1 MPVAEIWPLYTNTKW
16 NLRDRVLGE
25 VEKKKLLYCFI
36 RQRTPCPQ
44 NYVSWPGEG
53 NKEFYSNCS
62 EEGVISSWTFFWL
75 VGGEVTGSRHHQ
87 PSNCN
92 WPGVSVLV
100 GSIQLPFPTWWGF
113 SICKTAQ
120 RYCCVYHLRGNQDPA
135 PRLHCCFLAAPPL
148 SLSVISNYLNL
159 LFGTQEKGM
168 EGELSLCFLQTRN
181 GGHRNG
187 FVPRSPMGSCSVSSP
202 LHPPLHLTFATV
214 L

>member
-1 MPVAEIWPLYTNTKW
+1 M
-16 NLRDRVLGE
+16 
-25 VEKKKLLYCFI
+25 
-36 RQRTPCPQ
+36 
-44 NYVSWPGEG
+44 SWPGEG
-53 NKEFYSNCS
+53 NEEFYSNCS

-75 VGGEVTGSRHHQ
+75 VGGEVTGSQHHQ

-113 SICKTAQ
+113 SISKTAQ

-135 PRLHCCFLAAPPL
+135 PRLHCCFLAATPL

-168 EGELSLCFLQTRN
+168 EGELSLCFLQTRK
-181 GGHRNG
+181 GGTQKWFCAQEPHGILLSFKSFASTASFNICN
-187 FVPRSPMGSCSVSSP
+187 SPVSRHVWVKCIMGSLGGKC
-202 LHPPLHLTFATV
+202 L
-214 L
+214 